1 MVIIIDTR
9 LDPSWRIAN
18 PTQFQELVNEMVMRL
33 NVGADEP
40 DRGIGARRHP
50 SLRLP
55 VYICGGRYDGIA
67 PPANLEALHKQI
79 PGARLEFFEG
89 GHLFF
94 MQESIQAYHFVS
106 MGRIGQLVA
115 FRGHPQ
121 SLSNSSKASF
131 V

>member
-1 MVIIIDTR
+1 MVILVDTR

-18 PTQFQELVNEMVMRL
+18 PTQFQELVNQMVTRL

-40 DRGIGARRHP
+40 DREIGARRQLEARVNHDTYDRLP

-67 PPANLEALHKQI
+67 LPANLEALHKQI

-94 MQESIQAYHFVS
+94 MQDPRAFK
-106 MGRIGQLVA
+106 RIT
-115 FRGHPQ
+115 
-121 SLSNSSKASF
+121 SF
-131 V
+131 LLGELDN